1 MYSRFGIGTYTLK
14 ILALQLRVPFLTVQ
28 ANLSPTACVVGKVA
42 VFLVFL
48 VFMVAVSTTI
58 CEIGS
63 LNKHAIP
70 Y

>member
-28 ANLSPTACVVGKVA
+28 GNLSPTACVVGKVA
-42 VFLVFL
+42 AFL

>member
-28 ANLSPTACVVGKVA
+28 GNLSPTACVVGKVA
-42 VFLVFL
+42 VFMVF
-48 VFMVAVSTTI
+48 VVAVSTKI

-63 LNKHAIP
+63 LKKHAIP